1 MSRNPFLLIGI
12 TDGSTQSQD
21 GQQLAALLAN
31 GLDYIYWRTPADP
44 ADAMRLPPAVQK
56 ALLVSAPAADD
67 VHQPFKWHLK
77 ESDRGRLSG
86 RSQSF
91 STSIHQL
98 SDWPTLAG
106 QAELVFYSPVF
117 ASISKPGYGP
127 TVSLDTIKSEID
139 SIRQQSVQLPRLIGL
154 GGVQANTIQL
164 VRQAGFDG
172 AALMGALWQAS
183 DPVDALIKI
192 RTNLRAEAP

>member
-1 MSRNPFLLIGI
+1 MARKPFLLIGI
-12 TDGSTQSQD
+12 TDGRPQSQD
-21 GQQLAALLAN
+21 GQLLNALLAN
-31 GLDYIYWRTPADP
+31 GLDLIYWRTPADP
-44 ADAMRLPPAVQK
+44 TNALRLPPSVRE
-56 ALLVSAPAADD
+56 ALLVPASSADD
-67 VHQPFKWHLK
+67 VHHRFKWHLK
-77 ESDRGRLSG
+77 ESDRHKLSG

-98 SDWPTLAG
+98 SVWPTLSG

-127 TVSLDTIKSEID
+127 SIALDRIRVQIE

-154 GGVQANTIQL
+154 GGVQADNIQL

-183 DPVDALIKI
+183 DPVAALVQI
-192 RTNLRAEAP
+192 RASLASEAY